1 MAAYGTIAG
10 TQALLPAVGL
20 FGVAGAPTEAQALQW
35 LDEGAAIINRSLAS
49 AGYAVPVVAGATVY
63 AELTA
68 LNNLYAAAYVLLSQG
83 LDTATGG
90 EEQRS
95 ELWLNRFDARLA
107 ALVAADLT
115 GVGATVA
122 TTSAVAPRRRAR
134 FVQLKRIDG
143 YSAPHDDVTADY
155 DMDN

>member
-1 MAAYGTIAG
+1 MASYGTIAG

-20 FGVAGAPTEAQALQW
+20 FGMTGAPTNEQAQQ

-49 AGYAVPVVAGATVY
+49 AGYAVPVAAGAVVY

-68 LNNLYAAAYVLLSQG
+68 LNNLYAGAYVLLSQG
-83 LDTATGG
+83 MDTATGG
-90 EEQRS
+90 EENRS
-95 ELWLNRFDARLA
+95 TVWLERFSSQLA
-107 ALVAADLT
+107 GLVSADLT

-134 FVQLKRIDG
+134 FVQLKRVDG
-143 YSAPHDDVTADY
+143 YSAPHDDVTTDY